1 MYSRLIQL
9 LNNVFG
15 HREEEQAYA
24 PILNHEGS
32 SQARE
37 DVPPR
42 DNYRIVYLTFLL
54 QGVTMLLGWN
64 VFITASVFFHE
75 SFRGSAYENNFQNY
89 FSIVFTSFN
98 FFFLGLALYTHNLE
112 NIPRRITITLI
123 FMVLK
128 FLLIAISTQYVESFG
143 PTYYFYFVIALIGI
157 AGVTTAFLQNEI
169 FALVSQFSPNYTVS
183 VMSGQG
189 LAGSAVAI
197 FQILSALA
205 APPSI
210 TFDTLEENDLSRSA
224 LLYFLCAFIIVILA
238 LISFYFI
245 LIRSPLYLHHRDQA
259 RRVETICDIN
269 SIRATFDNIRILV
282 FAVGFVFTVTLSVYP
297 SITAYIKSTVK
308 DENKNKFR
316 QDYLFIPLHFLIFNL
331 GDLLGRSLP
340 SLQFF
345 IITDSVKLARM
356 SSARIIFLPL
366 FLMCNVD
373 FGSIGMRTFP
383 LFINSDLIYFLILLL
398 FAITNGYMGS
408 LTMMAAPQVE
418 GVARDLAGTIMSF
431 GLVFGLVLGSI
442 FSFPMLAISCGC
454 NPIGK

>member
-15 HREEEQAYA
+15 HREEEQAYT

-64 VFITASVFFHE
+64 
-75 SFRGSAYENNFQNY
+75 
-89 FSIVFTSFN
+89 
-98 FFFLGLALYTHNLE
+98 
-112 NIPRRITITLI
+112 
-123 FMVLK
+123 
-128 FLLIAISTQYVESFG
+128 
-143 PTYYFYFVIALIGI
+143 
-157 AGVTTAFLQNEI
+157 
-169 FALVSQFSPNYTVS
+169 
-183 VMSGQG
+183 G

-205 APPSI
+205 APPST

-245 LIRSPLYLHHRDQA
+245 LIRSPLYLHHREQA

-297 SITAYIKSTVK
+297 SITEYIKSTVK

-373 FGSIGMRTFP
+373 IGSIGMRTFP

-431 GLVFGLVLGSI
+431 GLVFGLLWLQSNWEI
-442 FSFPMLAISCGC
+442 
-454 NPIGK
+454 IGNTL